1 MEASEY
7 ASLEKLTDRELFDFV
22 TEKERSQRKWAA
34 MHLLEMRRNEAMVK
48 AAKSSARAAWLA
60 ALNAGI
66 SAAIA
71 IVALRVV

>member
-22 TEKERSQRKWAA
+22 TEKESFQRKWAA
-34 MHLLEMRRNEAMVK
+34 MHLLEMRRNEAMAK

-71 IVALRVV
+71 ILALRVV